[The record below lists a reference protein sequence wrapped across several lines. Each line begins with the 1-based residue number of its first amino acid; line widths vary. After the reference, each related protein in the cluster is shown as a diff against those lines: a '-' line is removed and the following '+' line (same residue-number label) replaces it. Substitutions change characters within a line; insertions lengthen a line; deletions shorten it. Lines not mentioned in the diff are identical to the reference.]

1 MTLVDTSV
9 WNGIFAMT
17 FLPHVGLFEKFILI
31 LITGNYLS
39 GKSTLFTRQR
49 YLTDSVFRASTFD
62 LNFTV

>member
-17 FLPHVGLFEKFILI
+17 FLPHVGLFEKLI

-39 GKSTLFTRQR
+39 GKAILFTRQL
-49 YLTDSVFRASTFD
+49 YLTDSVFRAGAFK
-62 LNFTV
+62 F